1 MDQLIEFAGN
11 HLLLVTAFI
20 VILALLT
27 WNLIANPGGKGSV
40 DASGATNMINREN
53 ALVIDV
59 RPMADFNK
67 GHIVDAM
74 NIPMNG
80 FKNQL
85 GQLEKHKDRPI
96 VVNCRSGNQSQAACK
111 TLRDAGFEKVYNL
124 RGGIMGW
131 QAANLPVTRK

>member
-11 HLLLVTAFI
+11 HTLLVTAFL
-20 VILALLT
+20 VILALT
-27 WNLIANPGGKGSV
+27 VWNLVANPGAKGSV
-40 DASGATNMINREN
+40 DAVGATQMINRED

-59 RPMADFNK
+59 RPMADYNK

-74 NIPMNG
+74 NVPLNG
-80 FKNQL
+80 LKNQL
-85 GQLEKHKDRPI
+85 GQLEKHKQRPI
-96 VVNCRSGNQSQAACK
+96 IVNCRSGNQSQLACK
-111 TLRDAGFEKVYNL
+111 QLREAGFEKVYNL